1 MSRSAHFVVPWF
13 TADIDPTLGGA
24 SAAAIQ
30 LDSFAGGYGV
40 SPDVR
45 RRLAAITIRVV
56 TALGDA
62 RPRVT
67 LEADIDQGSLQ
78 VVLTQERDSGVSA
91 KAALARLATLAHD
104 GEGFAARRDGGSV
117 EVWICLRLG
126 WPPR

>member
-13 TADIDPTLGGA
+13 TADIEPSLAGA
-24 SAAAIQ
+24 SAAASQ
-30 LDSFAGGYGV
+30 LDSFAGRYGV

-45 RRLAAITIRVV
+45 RRLAALTIRVV

-62 RPRVT
+62 RPLVT

-78 VVLTQERDSGVSA
+78 VVLTQERDSRASV

-104 GEGFAARRDGGSV
+104 GEGFDARRDGGAV
-117 EVWICLRLG
+117 EVWICLPLG
-126 WPPR
+126 